1 MKYTKNDNLKQ
12 LSIEGLEQ
20 IKEMKYDNGL
30 SGTIIYISLAHKG
43 KEIEGSYEI
52 KKVQPK

>member
-1 MKYTKNDNLKQ
+1 
-12 LSIEGLEQ
+12 
-20 IKEMKYDNGL
+20 MKYDNGL